1 MSFLSM
7 ALAAFLLA
15 PTPAQQAPRDESP
28 VPRDFLSNV
37 GAGNTDEEL
46 ERTIAAA
53 AAHQLGTA
61 ANPVRAAGPEGAH
74 AYLARLRCADGS
86 SPTIGIPKEGG
97 VGTYGTVLKLY
108 QLDCGR
114 AAPGKVDLLVD
125 LYHAEHA
132 ETRAPAGFR
141 TGG

>member
-1 MSFLSM
+1 MSILTV

-15 PTPAQQAPRDESP
+15 PAPQQSPREESP
-28 VPRDFLSNV
+28 VPRDVLANV

-46 ERTIAAA
+46 QQSIAAA
-53 AAHQLGTA
+53 SAHPLGTA
-61 ANPVRAAGPEGAH
+61 ANPIRVAGPEGAH
-74 AYLARLRCADGS
+74 AYLARLRCGNGS

-97 VGTYGTVLKLY
+97 VGTYGTILKLY
-108 QLDCGR
+108 QLDCGA

-125 LYHAEHA
+125 YYHEENA

-141 TGG
+141 AGS

>member
-1 MSFLSM
+1 MSILNV

-15 PTPAQQAPRDESP
+15 PAPQQSPREESP
-28 VPRDFLSNV
+28 VPRDVLANV

-46 ERTIAAA
+46 EQSIAAA
-53 AAHQLGTA
+53 AAHPLGTA
-61 ANPVRAAGPEGAH
+61 ANPIRVAGPEGAH
-74 AYLARLRCADGS
+74 AYLARLRCGNGS

-97 VGTYGTVLKLY
+97 VGTYGTILKLY
-108 QLDCGR
+108 QLDCGA

-125 LYHAEHA
+125 YYHEEHA

-141 TGG
+141 AGG

>member
-1 MSFLSM
+1 MPILP
-7 ALAAFLLA
+7 ALLAAFLA
-15 PTPAQQAPRDESP
+15 ATPQQQSPREQSP
-28 VPRDFLSNV
+28 VPRDVLADV

-46 ERTIAAA
+46 EQSIAAA
-53 AAHQLGTA
+53 AAHPLGTA
-61 ANPVRAAGPEGAH
+61 ANPIRVAGPEGAH
-74 AYLARLRCADGS
+74 AYLARLRCSNGS
-86 SPTIGIPKEGG
+86 LPTIGVPKEGG

-108 QLDCGR
+108 QLDCGA

-125 LYHAEHA
+125 FYHEEHA